1 MSDKRFSL
9 MDAASLAG
17 IAGMAAL
24 AGAVWRYGRAG
35 PLPVHFNFQGQVDRY
50 GDRQELAIGIAAM
63 AGGALALW
71 IVLALLARTSKAAGW
86 AESLRLGRG
95 LTVLGL
101 GFGALTLSGLAL
113 GWADGLGGPQ
123 RLTMAGMGLLFL
135 IIGAVIGKVRP
146 NPIAGVR
153 TYWTLTSR
161 LAWDK
166 ANRLAGRLFAI
177 IGAGA
182 LLASPFAPMP
192 AGLMAVTAAV
202 LVAAAWSVLE
212 SFLVWRTDPD
222 RKARAG

>member
-24 AGAVWRYGRAG
+24 SAIVWKFGQTG
-35 PLPVHFNFQGQVDRY
+35 PLPVHFNVQGQIDRY
-50 GDRQELAIGIAAM
+50 GDRQELALGMAAM
-63 AGGALALW
+63 AGGALVLW
-71 IVLALLARTSKAAGW
+71 VALALLARTSKAPGW

-95 LTVLGL
+95 LAVLGM
-101 GFGALTLSGLAL
+101 GFAALSLSGIAL
-113 GWADGLGGPQ
+113 GWAASVGGPQ
-123 RLTMAGMGLLFL
+123 RLTMGGMGLLFL
-135 IIGAVIGKVRP
+135 VIGAVIGKVRP

-177 IGAGA
+177 IGVCA
-182 LLASPFAPMP
+182 LLAAPFAPMP
-192 AGLMAVTAAV
+192 AGLMAVTVAV
-202 LVAAAWSVLE
+202 LVAAGWSVLE

-222 RKARAG
+222 RKARA